1 MFYFEATLLE
11 APPRTALSF
20 LNNGEVNIGLCEPSF
35 SADQKP
41 GQNVRGGQS
50 VGMSSLGGVFNQTLR
65 LFDLETFGPGD
76 TVGVGVNV
84 PRRELFF
91 TKNGVFAGSIF

>member
-1 MFYFEATLLE
+1 MFYFEASLLD

-20 LNNGEVNIGLCEPSF
+20 LSSGEVNVGLAEVDCPP
-35 SADQKP
+35 DQRP
-41 GQNVRGGQS
+41 GQTLRGGQS
-50 VGMSSLGGVFNQTLR
+50 VGMSSLGGVFNQALR
-65 LFDLETFGPGD
+65 LFDLEGFGPGD

-91 TKNGVFAGSIF
+91 TKNGVFAGTRS